1 MLIIKG
7 NKRFPVYR
15 LRIMLSIVR
24 KNKRKIANKSNK
36 KWRLDK
42 MKTIKIYDK
51 TTLFYIG
58 TIEATYNEIALLER
72 DFIIK

>member
-1 MLIIKG
+1 
-7 NKRFPVYR
+7 
-15 LRIMLSIVR
+15 MLSIVR